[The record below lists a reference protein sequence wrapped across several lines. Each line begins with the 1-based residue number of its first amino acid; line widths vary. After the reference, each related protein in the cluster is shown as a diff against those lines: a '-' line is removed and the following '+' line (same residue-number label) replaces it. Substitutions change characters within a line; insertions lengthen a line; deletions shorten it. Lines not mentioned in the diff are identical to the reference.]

1 MYVTTKYINQI
12 LKDLKGDIDCNA
24 IRIGDFSI
32 LTYSNGQMSRF
43 SARGSSTLF
52 LFED

>member
-32 LTYSNGQMSRF
+32 LTYSNGQIIKIEKSIRKH
-43 SARGSSTLF
+43 
-52 LFED
+52 